1 MKFFESKS
9 YIPMNY
15 SFGADKSFVLNLS
28 CVNDDSAQECKQLLC
43 PIDLPNKAG
52 EICKNI

>member
-1 MKFFESKS
+1 MKFCESKS

-15 SFGADKSFVLNLS
+15 SFGADKSCVLNLS
-28 CVNDDSAQECKQLLC
+28 CVNDDSAQEYKQLLC

-52 EICKNI
+52 EICRNI